1 MKKLFAFLAI
11 GFSMVLHAQQE
22 PEDIAAVTDS
32 FQDAFFESLTQKG
45 IENYDRAITAL
56 EKCKE
61 LQPNNPA
68 VYNELGKNYQ
78 GLKDYKKAYDAFEK
92 ASQLDPKNMW
102 PLVGMYDVLYE
113 WKDYQK
119 AIEIVQR
126 LILFK
131 KEYREELVSLYMMT
145 HQFDK
150 ALDLINE
157 LNDQVGKSDMRENYK
172 AQILKD
178 PKYQGVERANLLEQ
192 IKKDPK
198 NESNYLALMKLYSE
212 SGQDDKAMEIARK
225 LEKEVPTSEWAQ
237 VNLFQ
242 SFLASGEG
250 EKALTAMNVVFA
262 SRKIDNKIK
271 HRMLNEFLIYAKDK
285 PQFDADIEKAIQNF
299 TSEREIQIAREV
311 GKFYHEKGNWDR
323 ALRYYELQL
332 RSNPDDSETALLQL
346 EVYLRKGQGDL
357 LAEKAEQLIELFPL
371 EPQYYLY
378 AGQGYNLQK
387 NYNKAKSILAD
398 GSEYVVDNPQM
409 EAAFF
414 YELSTAHNGLGD
426 QKTADSYKTKADQL
440 VKGRKK

>member
-212 SGQDDKAMEIARK
+212 GGQDDKAMEIARK
-225 LEKEVPTSEWAQ
+225 LEKEVPTSEWA
-237 VNLFQ
+237 
-242 SFLASGEG
+242 
-250 EKALTAMNVVFA
+250 
-262 SRKIDNKIK
+262 
-271 HRMLNEFLIYAKDK
+271 
-285 PQFDADIEKAIQNF
+285 
-299 TSEREIQIAREV
+299 
-311 GKFYHEKGNWDR
+311 
-323 ALRYYELQL
+323 
-332 RSNPDDSETALLQL
+332 
-346 EVYLRKGQGDL
+346 
-357 LAEKAEQLIELFPL
+357 
-371 EPQYYLY
+371 
-378 AGQGYNLQK
+378 
-387 NYNKAKSILAD
+387 
-398 GSEYVVDNPQM
+398 
-409 EAAFF
+409 
-414 YELSTAHNGLGD
+414 
-426 QKTADSYKTKADQL
+426 
-440 VKGRKK
+440 